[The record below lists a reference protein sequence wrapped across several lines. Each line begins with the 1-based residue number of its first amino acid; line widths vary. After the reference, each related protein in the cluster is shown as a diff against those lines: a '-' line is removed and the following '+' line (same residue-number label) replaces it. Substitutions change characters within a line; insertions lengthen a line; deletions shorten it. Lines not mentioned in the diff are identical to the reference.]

1 MITKAKKSPS
11 MLSNLLNWKLV
22 TIAKDLENYKI
33 EFMCVMLLPK
43 GQSFKLSKIQIY
55 VMLLVSGILVHLNI

>member
-1 MITKAKKSPS
+1 

-33 EFMCVMLLPK
+33 EFMSVMLLPE

>member
-33 EFMCVMLLPK
+33 EFMSVMLLPK